1 MRNMKTIVTN
11 HNKKILNGKDE
22 TETTKCNC
30 QQKASCP
37 LKGNCLS
44 TNTLYA
50 GKISSNLQNYRCKE
64 YVGLSAPPWK
74 LRYGNHKLSFSK
86 KEYAKCEIAKEV
98 WKIKDQGGEYGI
110 DWNIIGHAPAYNQA
124 TKKCHLCTSEKLH
137 IAEKMDDKNTNLLNK
152 RDELISRCLHQNRYA
167 LSRYKP
173 PD

>member
-1 MRNMKTIVTN
+1 MV
-11 HNKKILNGKDE
+11 
-22 TETTKCNC
+22 
-30 QQKASCP
+30 
-37 LKGNCLS
+37 KGNCLS
-44 TNTLYA
+44 TNILYA

-124 TKKCHLCTSEKLH
+124 TKKCHLCTAEKLH

-152 RDELISRCLHQNRYA
+152 RDELISRCLHQNKYA